1 MKVVILAA
9 GYATRLYPKTL
20 NTPKCLLEYNNK
32 KILDYILDDLH
43 HPNID
48 EIIIVTNDKFYNQ
61 LLDYK
66 NNRLENIK
74 IINDKSTDNSN
85 RLGCIKDLLLAIDN
99 IDDDILIMASDNLL
113 EFSINHFIDYFYIDN
128 ISTIMYYK
136 EYYTNKLIKTGQAV
150 IENDKLIDFK
160 EKSKIIIS
168 NNACPPFYIINKND
182 LKYIKNINIYYES
195 LGNLIEYLSDKIEI
209 KCYKMIG
216 KRIDIGS

>member
-99 IDDDILIMASDNLL
+99 INDDILIMASDNLL
-113 EFSINHFIDYFYIDN
+113 EFSINHFIDYFYIDK

-136 EYYTNKLIKTGQAV
+136 EYDTNKLIKTGQAI
-150 IENDKLIDFK
+150 IENNKLMAFK
-160 EKSKIIIS
+160 EKPQVNIS
-168 NNACPPFYIINKND
+168 NNACPPFYIINKKD
-182 LKYIKNINIYYES
+182 LEYIKNIDIYYES
-195 LGNLIEYLSDKIEI
+195 LGNLIEYLSNKIEI

-216 KRIDIGS
+216 RRIDIGS

>member
-9 GYATRLYPKTL
+9 GYATRLYPITL
-20 NTPKCLLEYNNK
+20 NIPKCLLEYNNK

-43 HPNID
+43 HPKID
-48 EIIIVTNDKFYNQ
+48 EIIIVTNNKFYNQ

-66 NNRLENIK
+66 NNRFENMK

-85 RLGCIKDLLLAIDN
+85 RLGCIKDLLLAINN
-99 IDDDILIMASDNLL
+99 IDDDILIMASDNIL
-113 EFSINHFIDYFYIDN
+113 EFSINNFIDYFYIK
-128 ISTIMYYK
+128 SVSSIMYY
-136 EYYTNKLIKTGQAV
+136 EEFNMDKLRKTGQAI
-150 IENDKLIDFK
+150 IENNKLIAFK
-160 EKSKIIIS
+160 EKPQVNIS

-182 LKYIKNINIYYES
+182 LGYIKNIDVYYES
-195 LGNLIEYLSDKIEI
+195 LGDLIEYLSDKIEI

>member
-20 NTPKCLLEYNNK
+20 NTPKCFLEYNNK

-43 HPNID
+43 HPNIE

-66 NNRLENIK
+66 EDRLENIK

-85 RLGCIKDLLLAIDN
+85 RLGCIRDLLLAINN
-99 IDDDILIMASDNLL
+99 IDDDTLIMASDNLL
-113 EFSINHFIDYFYIDN
+113 NFSINHFIDYFYRDN
-128 ISTIMYYK
+128 ISSIMYYK
-136 EYYTNKLIKTGQAV
+136 EYDTNKLKKTGQAV
-150 IENDKLIDFK
+150 IENNKLIAFR
-160 EKSKIIIS
+160 EKPQVNIS
-168 NNACPPFYIINKND
+168 NNACPPFYIINRND
-182 LKYIKNINIYYES
+182 LEYIRNIDIYYES
-195 LGNLIEYLSDKIEI
+195 LGDLIKYLSDKINI
-209 KCYKMIG
+209 KCYKMKG

>member
-20 NTPKCLLEYNNK
+20 NIPKCLLEYNNK

-74 IINDKSTDNSN
+74 IINDKSTNNSN
-85 RLGCIKDLLLAIDN
+85 RLGCIKDLLLAINN
-99 IDDDILIMASDNLL
+99 IDDDILIMASDNIL
-113 EFSINHFIDYFYIDN
+113 EFSINHFIDYFYMDS
-128 ISTIMYYK
+128 ISSIMYYK
-136 EYYTNKLIKTGQAV
+136 EYNMDKLKKTGQAV
-150 IENDKLIDFK
+150 IENNKLIDFK
-160 EKSKIIIS
+160 EKPQVNIS
-168 NNACPPFYIINKND
+168 NKACPPFYIINRSD
-182 LKYIKNINIYYES
+182 LCYIKNIDTYYES

-216 KRIDIGS
+216 RRIDIGS

>member
-32 KILDYILDDLH
+32 KILDYILGDLH

-66 NNRLENIK
+66 KSRLENIK

-85 RLGCIKDLLLAIDN
+85 RLGCIRDLLLAIDN

-150 IENDKLIDFK
+150 IENNKLIDFK
-160 EKSKIIIS
+160 EKSNIIIS

-195 LGNLIEYLSDKIEI
+195 LGYLIEYLSDKIDI

>member
-32 KILDYILDDLH
+32 KILDYILDDLNQ
-43 HPNID
+43 PNID

-66 NNRLENIK
+66 KSRLENIK

-85 RLGCIKDLLLAIDN
+85 RLGCIRDLLLAINN

-113 EFSINHFIDYFYIDN
+113 EFSINHFIDYFYIDR

-182 LKYIKNINIYYES
+182 LEYIKNIDVYYES

>member
-9 GYATRLYPKTL
+9 GYATRLYPITL
-20 NTPKCLLEYNNK
+20 NIPKCLLEYNNK

-48 EIIIVTNDKFYNQ
+48 EIIIVTNNKFYIE
-61 LLDYK
+61 LLDYR

-85 RLGCIKDLLLAIDN
+85 RLGCIRDLLLAINN
-99 IDDDILIMASDNLL
+99 IDDDVLIMASDNIL
-113 EFSINHFIDYFYIDN
+113 EFSINNFIDYFYIK
-128 ISTIMYYK
+128 SVSSIMYY
-136 EYYTNKLIKTGQAV
+136 EEFNMDKLRKTGQAI
-150 IENDKLIDFK
+150 IENNKLIAFK
-160 EKSKIIIS
+160 EKPQVNIS

-182 LKYIKNINIYYES
+182 LGYIKNIDVYYES
-195 LGNLIEYLSDKIEI
+195 LGDLIEYLSDKIEI